1 MGELQP
7 LNLGQA
13 ALGNLNRLMLAE
25 KKTDII
31 AWEKNLNLQKI
42 DKAPIQW

>member
-7 LNLGQA
+7 FNLGQA
-13 ALGNLNRLMLAE
+13 ALGNLNLLMLAE

-31 AWEKNLNLQKI
+31 AWEKNLNLLKI